1 MELDT
6 VYRFDQGLGGDVYD
20 FKDIFQSNLN
30 FLPLIEVNNV
40 PKGTIN
46 NSIVRVIGQNL
57 SNAEILEGEFKQGGV
72 FNELTL
78 FDKKSALFIT
88 SLSQNTGE
96 NQNIML
102 ANFEN
107 NSVSV
112 TPIATLFGNY
122 LDIDLWVTD
131 NFWGT
136 DLSMI
141 V

>member
-1 MELDT
+1 M
-6 VYRFDQGLGGDVYD
+6 
-20 FKDIFQSNLN
+20 
-30 FLPLIEVNNV
+30 
-40 PKGTIN
+40 
-46 NSIVRVIGQNL
+46 IGQDL

-107 NSVSV
+107 NNVSV

-122 LDIDLWVTD
+122 LDIDLWVTE
-131 NFWGT
+131 NFLGK